1 MMERTARHR
10 ANESGERGTLYVV
23 GTPIGNLRDMSFRA
37 IEVLKQVDVV
47 AAEDTRVSV
56 RLLQHYGITA
66 KLVSLHEHNEAR
78 SGARLLQLILQGHS
92 VALISDAGTPGISDP
107 GARLVSAVRAEGCS
121 VTPVPGA
128 SAVVAALSVSGLA
141 AERFLFYGF
150 PSPRSPER
158 RKELGTLAHYDC
170 TLVFFE
176 SPHRIE
182 ESVRDMAL
190 ILGGERHIVIAREL
204 TKLFESVH
212 ACPLKDAASWLCT
225 DDHRRKGEFVLVV
238 QGAPAVAPAAED
250 AFETLEILLSE
261 LPLKQA
267 VALASRISGAKRNAL
282 YARALEMKNQS
293 AAR

>member
-47 AAEDTRVSV
+47 AAEDTRVSA

-141 AERFLFYGF
+141 ADRFLFYGF